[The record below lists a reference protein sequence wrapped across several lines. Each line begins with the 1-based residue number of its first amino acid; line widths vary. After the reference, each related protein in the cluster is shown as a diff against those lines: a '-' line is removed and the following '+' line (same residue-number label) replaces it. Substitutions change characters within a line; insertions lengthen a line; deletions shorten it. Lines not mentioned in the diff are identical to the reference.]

1 LEEKYSESGAA
12 HARKAL
18 WPIAEKQKFP
28 QKNPIGDMKNKYPN
42 ETLRFCFGGGLA

>member
-18 WPIAEKQKFP
+18 ATTVRDRLQQYKIQRKCIK
-28 QKNPIGDMKNKYPN
+28 
-42 ETLRFCFGGGLA
+42 